1 MLIKKITYLDYNKV
15 TRTEEF
21 YFNLTQAEVIE
32 MEYITSGG
40 LSVMIDRLLALLIF
54 RKLLRS

>member
-1 MLIKKITYLDYNKV
+1 MLIKKITYPDYNKV

-32 MEYITSGG
+32 MEYTTKSI
-40 LSVMIDRLLALLIF
+40 L
-54 RKLLRS
+54 